1 MLLHEKMV
9 SANPETISN
18 KIFFCF
24 FTVYLTGGTSNMC
37 PGGFYAS
44 FYAQNVATCCAAGSA
59 GSTVSA
65 VRIGP
70 TPL

>member
-9 SANPETISN
+9 SANAETISN
-18 KIFFCF
+18 KIFYF

-37 PGGFYAS
+37 SGSFYAS
-44 FYAQNVATCCAAGSA
+44 FYAQKVATCCAAGSA

-70 TPL
+70 MPL

>member
-1 MLLHEKMV
+1 MV
-9 SANPETISN
+9 SANAETISN

-24 FTVYLTGGTSNMC
+24 FTVYLTGGHFKHVLR
-37 PGGFYAS
+37 GFYAS
-44 FYAQNVATCCAAGSA
+44 FYAQKVATCCAAGSA